1 MVNAQTWEFL
11 VIYMGYMLMEF
22 QITEIPLNT
31 WSKHFIAFNAEDS
44 KNINKWLMAIICDLT
59 DNLTG
64 AF

>member
-1 MVNAQTWEFL
+1 
-11 VIYMGYMLMEF
+11 MEF

-64 AF
+64 AFWSI